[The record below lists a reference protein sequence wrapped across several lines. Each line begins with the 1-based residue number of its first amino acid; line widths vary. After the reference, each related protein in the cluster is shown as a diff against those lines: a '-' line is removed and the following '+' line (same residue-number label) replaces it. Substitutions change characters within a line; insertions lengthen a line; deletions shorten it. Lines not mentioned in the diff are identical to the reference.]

1 MEVQPYADRIKMDFR
16 PVAHKDRNAAASA
29 WVVSA
34 ANATN
39 STIVSDFNAEI
50 MERGMV
56 NAVGFLSVAYDPYTG
71 LRDSASVAYLHP
83 IMGVRDNLHF
93 FLETWVYNLI
103 WDDLD
108 PKRVRGVHARSK
120 DGELVIRARREVLL
134 SAGAFDSPRLLLLS
148 GIGPM
153 KELQALGITPMH
165 NLPGVGENLVN
176 ILSLRQIR
184 YFSLFMQMDHIE
196 TIIMWNASST
206 PKETVMFSDAAL
218 FHRFNTSDPRPDLMS
233 HVYQIP
239 FTDNT
244 VRLGYPTP
252 RHAFAM
258 TPNVPR
264 PVSRGKL
271 SLASSDPS
279 VAPLIDFRYFT
290 DPQGQDASILVR
302 GIRLAREI
310 AKTAPFSEYIGEEI
324 FPGAHVTSDEELSF
338 LARKASNTVYH
349 PSGTCKMGPDTDEL
363 AVVDERLR
371 VKGLKGLRVVDAS
384 IFPTIPSVNPMISV
398 LTVAERAADMIKED
412 SLRLYSPVQNDL
424 FPDASAAQ
432 HSWKGP

>member
-1 MEVQPYADRIKMDFR
+1 
-16 PVAHKDRNAAASA
+16 
-29 WVVSA
+29 
-34 ANATN
+34 
-39 STIVSDFNAEI
+39 
-50 MERGMV
+50 
-56 NAVGFLSVAYDPYTG
+56 
-71 LRDSASVAYLHP
+71 
-83 IMGVRDNLHF
+83 
-93 FLETWVYNLI
+93 
-103 WDDLD
+103 
-108 PKRVRGVHARSK
+108 
-120 DGELVIRARREVLL
+120 
-134 SAGAFDSPRLLLLS
+134 
-148 GIGPM
+148 
-153 KELQALGITPMH
+153 
-165 NLPGVGENLVN
+165 
-176 ILSLRQIR
+176 
-184 YFSLFMQMDHIE
+184 MDHIE

-244 VRLGYPTP
+244 VRLGYPTL

-279 VAPLIDFRYFT
+279 VAPLLDFQYFT
-290 DPQGQDASILVR
+290 DPQGHDAALLVR

-310 AKTAPFSEYIGEEI
+310 AKTAPFSEHIGAEI
-324 FPGAHVTSDEELSF
+324 FPGVDVTSDEELSY

-349 PSGTCKMGPDTDEL
+349 SSGTCKMGPDTDDM
-363 AVVDERLR
+363 AVVDDRLR

-384 IFPTIPSVNPMISV
+384 IFPTIPSVNPMVLV

-412 SLRLYSPVQNDL
+412 SLRLQCPVWDGLYPATYAHWQQPWFGSDWY
-424 FPDASAAQ
+424 P
-432 HSWKGP
+432 